1 MSSSSKERRSVILEA
16 VIMLLAEKGVAGVTH
31 RAADAA
37 ARLPQGSTTYYF
49 PKKAELL
56 RAAALHLAAELEKDC
71 DALQVAFADVVAKQG
86 LDPAIDYVA
95 RQLVASLDQAKN
107 LQLAR
112 IELTLAAA
120 RSDDLPDVAS
130 RLSVAGR
137 RPIQFFISLISGGR
151 RDTPIE
157 ACIGLIDGIALMH
170 VTGQGLRPTAD
181 QVATVLRT
189 IVQMPANAAESR
201 VAAQTSAPDA
211 RQLNV
216 PQV

>member
-1 MSSSSKERRSVILEA
+1 MMSSPSKERRSAILEA
-16 VIMLLAEKGVAGVTH
+16 VIVLLAEKGVAGVTH

-71 DALQVAFADVVAKQG
+71 DTLQVAFADVVARQG
-86 LDPAIDYVA
+86 LDAAIDYVA

-130 RLSVAGR
+130 RLSAAGR
-137 RPIQFFISLISGGR
+137 RPIEFFISLISGGHS
-151 RDTPIE
+151 DTPIE
-157 ACIGLIDGIALMH
+157 ACVGLIDGIALMH
-170 VTGQGLRPTAD
+170 VTGQGSLPTAD

-189 IVQMPANAAESR
+189 IVQMPTIGGQS
-201 VAAQTSAPDA
+201 VFVAQTNAPDA
-211 RQLNV
+211 R
-216 PQV
+216 